1 MMKIFLKNRL
11 AQLIRQR
18 NINSASEFARQMTAA
33 GFKMSNSH
41 ASRYEKEDYP
51 AFDKKFISTACNLL
65 QCLPSDFFEI
75 VIELDPGEELD
86 PMIVL
91 PRSGMIVIKKNN
103 LEHLLQA

>member
-1 MMKIFLKNRL
+1 M
-11 AQLIRQR
+11 
-18 NINSASEFARQMTAA
+18 S

-51 AFDKKFISTACNLL
+51 AFDKKFMSTACNLL
-65 QCLPSDFFEI
+65 QCLPNDFFEI

-91 PRSGMIVIKKNN
+91 PRSGMIVIKKQSGASTTSVGSRHHFTTQYH
-103 LEHLLQA
+103 ERTTP